1 MQLEDIGERL
11 IKEFPT
17 LSKKK
22 LGELLHKRHPDLFK
36 DSEAGRR
43 LIRGITNSAGKT
55 GNNKKDVS
63 HLLKLP
69 EPEGNDFSPFI
80 LKSKLT
86 TLLCDIHLPYFHK
99 EALGLAF
106 DRTVD
111 RQPDTLI
118 LNGDTID
125 CYHLS
130 SFEKDPRQRGFKYE
144 IDVLKSF
151 LEQLRN
157 KLPKARI
164 IFKLGNHEE
173 RYERFI
179 LSQAPAL
186 LDLECFTFEEVCQ
199 FRNYGVEV
207 VKNKKIIK
215 LGDLNIVHGHEF
227 SRSVMSPVNIA
238 RGFFLRAKANI
249 IGGHHHQTSEH
260 FEQDVNE
267 KIVGAWSVGCL
278 SELHPKYMP
287 INKWNHGFAEI
298 ESDGKEFEVDNLK
311 IINGKIR

>member
-1 MQLEDIGERL
+1 MQLQDLVERL
-11 IKEFPT
+11 IKEHPT

-22 LGELLHKRHPDLFK
+22 LGELLYHRHPDLIK
-36 DSEAGRR
+36 NAEHGRR
-43 LIRGITNSAGKT
+43 TIRGLTKSAGK
-55 GNNKKDVS
+55 GSYIKDLS
-63 HLLKLP
+63 GLLKLP
-69 EPEGNDFSPFI
+69 EPEENDFKPI
-80 LKSKLT
+80 NLKSKLT

-99 EALGLAF
+99 QALNLAF
-106 DRTVD
+106 KRTAD
-111 RQPDTLI
+111 RQPNTVI

-144 IDVLKSF
+144 VDMLKSF
-151 LEQLRN
+151 LEQLRG
-157 KLPKARI
+157 KLPKTRI

-186 LDLECFTFEEVCQ
+186 LDLECFTFEEVCN

-215 LGDLNIVHGHEF
+215 IGDLNIIHGHEF
-227 SRSVMSPVNIA
+227 ARNVMSPVNIA

-287 INKWNHGFAEI
+287 LNKWNHGFAEI
-298 ESDGKEFEVDNLK
+298 ESDGKEFVVDNLK